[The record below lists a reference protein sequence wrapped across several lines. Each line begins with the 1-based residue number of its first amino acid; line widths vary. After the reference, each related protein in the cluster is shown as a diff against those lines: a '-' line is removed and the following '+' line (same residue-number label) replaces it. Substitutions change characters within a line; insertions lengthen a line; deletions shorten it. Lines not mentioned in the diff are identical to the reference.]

1 MLEKYIRIDK
11 NLDLKKPEIGKFI
24 LKLLTF
30 KYSIFFSNN
39 SFFLVS
45 HSPNTSRIYAL
56 NEILSYLF
64 NEYAE
69 FTTFLIVAT
78 FDKYGDQ

>member
-1 MLEKYIRIDK
+1 M
-11 NLDLKKPEIGKFI
+11 
-24 LKLLTF
+24 
-30 KYSIFFSNN
+30 
-39 SFFLVS
+39 S

-56 NEILSYLF
+56 NEILSYLI

>member
-1 MLEKYIRIDK
+1 MLEKKIRIDK
-11 NLDLKKPEIGKFI
+11 YLDLRNPEIGKFI
-24 LKLLTF
+24 FKLLIL
-30 KYSIFFSNN
+30 KYSIFFLDN

-45 HSPNTSRIYAL
+45 HSPNTSKIYYL
-56 NEILSYLF
+56 NEILSYLI

-78 FDKYGDQ
+78 FDK